1 MKLTDL
7 IGWIATAVFLA
18 SYGCKD
24 QKKLRVV
31 QAGAALLWAA
41 YGALIGAV
49 PIIVA
54 NLLLAAVAVYSS
66 LARAGATT
74 RRAHH
79 PVTPAAELDLSRT
92 S

>member
-1 MKLTDL
+1 MKPTDL
-7 IGWIATAVFLA
+7 IGWVATGLFLA

-24 QKKLRVV
+24 QKKLRIV

-66 LARAGATT
+66 LARTGGSE

-79 PVTPAAELDLSRT
+79 PVTPAAELDIG
-92 S
+92 

>member
-7 IGWIATAVFLA
+7 IGWVATAVFLA

-24 QKKLRVV
+24 QKKLRIV
-31 QAGAALLWAA
+31 QAGAAILWAA

-54 NLLLAAVAVYSS
+54 NLLLASVAVYSS
-66 LARAGATT
+66 VARAGGSD
-74 RRAHH
+74 RRPEH
-79 PVTPAAELDLSRT
+79 PLTPAAELDLSRT

>member
-1 MKLTDL
+1 MKPTDL
-7 IGWIATAVFLA
+7 IGWVATGLFLA

-24 QKKLRVV
+24 QKKLRIV
-31 QAGAALLWAA
+31 QAGAALVWAA

-66 LARAGATT
+66 LARGGSDP
-74 RRAHH
+74 RGRH
-79 PVTPAAELDLSRT
+79 PVTASPELDIG
-92 S
+92 